1 MPFTMIVT
9 FQAKPGEEQRLHDE
23 LGAMIEPSLAEPGC
37 LNYRPLVDPNQP
49 GAMVIIEE
57 WTGETALEEHFA
69 TPHFKRVAKVLDEI
83 LVEHLRSDDAYPS
96 GGRPGG
102 EPRSTERLTMA
113 ATPGRAWPPSDT
125 HGATTSRLRRPRK
138 WERASHPVP
147 GHTPPIRQRQ
157 VVGQCRS
164 PRPDQLPC

>member
-69 TPHFKRVAKVLDEI
+69 THTSSASRRCST
-83 LVEHLRSDDAYPS
+83 RSS
-96 GGRPGG
+96 S
-102 EPRSTERLTMA
+102 STFA
-113 ATPGRAWPPSDT
+113 ATT
-125 HGATTSRLRRPRK
+125 LTRL
-138 WERASHPVP
+138 EVAQAANH
-147 GHTPPIRQRQ
+147 
-157 VVGQCRS
+157 
-164 PRPDQLPC
+164 DQLSV